1 MLTEAAMK
9 ATPVAYVQNKAPGIQ
24 AGASEYHRRAIGPI
38 HEVVRRMAGVDS
50 QLIQWGRDRVVRD
63 ALPGVAAGIAV
74 LQAVLAVVHGTV
86 GRASERPLVL
96 VDAASAVVAVGLYF
110 VLGKGTLPE
119 RWAHPFATGLG
130 AVAALVVLVHI
141 RVLAD
146 PLQTLMLALVVVGA
160 GSLFLSYRWLALLAG
175 ASLLGWLAVMA
186 SLRFPPGSRR
196 LGIAL
201 LGSWALAVMI
211 LSARLRSF
219 LRLEELRAQNEARLT
234 GDVTEAR
241 SLADSMRQS
250 EESHRL
256 LFEKSPL
263 PMWVVERESLQFLAV
278 NDAALRNYGYSRP
291 EFLEMTLR
299 DVNPPEDVPGLLA
312 YLAGEPSEQHAPL
325 TVRHLKKDHAVID
338 VEIIAHDIAFG
349 EWKAL
354 LAVMTDVTERRKSEK
369 ALRRSRESFQQLFEE
384 APIGMAMMGY
394 GAGFAKVN
402 RALCEMLGYSKEEL
416 SGLGFDRFVDP
427 ADKEAHL
434 AVAQE
439 FFEGK
444 RSSFKVEARYLR
456 KSGAPLWG
464 SLTVERIEDSTGQML
479 YVLVMVEDIS
489 ERHRAVEE
497 RERMIDELKEAL
509 ANVKTLRGLIPICAS
524 CKKIRDDK
532 GYWSQV
538 EVYVR
543 DRSDAEFSHGICP
556 DCMKTLYGR

>member
-1 MLTEAAMK
+1 MDS
-9 ATPVAYVQNKAPGIQ
+9 QQIQ
-24 AGASEYHRRAIGPI
+24 AA
-38 HEVVRRMAGVDS
+38 
-50 QLIQWGRDRVVRD
+50 RDRVVRD
-63 ALPGVAAGIAV
+63 ALPAVTVGIAV

-86 GRASERPLVL
+86 GRAPERPLVL
-96 VDAASAVVAVGLYF
+96 VDAATAVVAIGLRF
-110 VLGKGTLPE
+110 ALGKGTLPE
-119 RWAHPFATGLG
+119 RWAHPFAAGLG
-130 AVAALVVLVHI
+130 AVAALVVLVHV

-146 PLQTLMLALVVVGA
+146 PLQTVMLALVVVGA
-160 GSLFLSYRWLALLAG
+160 GSLFLSFQWLALLAG
-175 ASLLGWLAVMA
+175 AALLGWLAVME
-186 SLRFPPGSRR
+186 SLGFPPGSRR

-201 LGSWALAVMI
+201 LGSWALAAMI

-219 LRLEELRAQNEARLT
+219 RRLEELRAQNEARLT
-234 GDVTEAR
+234 RDVDQAR
-241 SLADSMRQS
+241 SLTEGMRQS
-250 EESHRL
+250 EETHRL

-278 NDAALRNYGYSRP
+278 NDAAVRDYGYSRA

-312 YLAGEPSEQHAPL
+312 YLAGKPSEQHARL
-325 TVRHLKKDHAVID
+325 TVRHRKKDHTVID

-354 LAVMTDVTERRKSEK
+354 LAVMTDVTERRKSEV

-384 APIGMAMMGY
+384 APIGMAILASGL
-394 GAGFAKVN
+394 AFTKVN
-402 RALCEMLGYSKEEL
+402 RALCEMLGYSREEL
-416 SGLGFDRFVDP
+416 NGLNFAGFVLP
-427 ADKEAHL
+427 ADLDTHL
-434 AVAQE
+434 AAAEE
-439 FFEGK
+439 FLEGR
-444 RSSFKVEARYLR
+444 RSSFKLEARYLP
-456 KSGAPLWG
+456 KVGDPLWG

-479 YVLVMVEDIS
+479 FVLVMVENIS
-489 ERHRAVEE
+489 ERRRAAAE
-497 RERMIDELKEAL
+497 RERIIEELQEAL

-543 DRSDAEFSHGICP
+543 DRSDAEFSHDICP

>member
-1 MLTEAAMK
+1 
-9 ATPVAYVQNKAPGIQ
+9 
-24 AGASEYHRRAIGPI
+24 
-38 HEVVRRMAGVDS
+38 MAGVDS
-50 QLIQWGRDRVVRD
+50 QQIQSGRDRVVRD
-63 ALPGVAAGIAV
+63 ALPAVAMGIAV
-74 LQAVLAVVHGTV
+74 LQAVLAVVHGTL

-96 VDAASAVVAVGLYF
+96 VDAASAVVAVGLRF
-110 VLGKGTLPE
+110 ALGKGTLPE
-119 RWAHPFATGLG
+119 RWAHPFAAGLG
-130 AVAALVVLVHI
+130 AVAALVVLVHL

-160 GSLFLSYRWLALLAG
+160 GSLFLSFQWLALLAG

-186 SLRFPPGSRR
+186 SLGFPPGSRR

-201 LGSWALAVMI
+201 LGSWALAAMI

-234 GDVTEAR
+234 RDVTEAR
-241 SLADSMRQS
+241 SLVESMRQS

-263 PMWVVERESLQFLAV
+263 PMWVVERETLQFLAV
-278 NDAALRNYGYSRP
+278 NDAAVRDYGYSRA

-299 DVNPPEDVPGLLA
+299 DVRPIEDVPKFLA
-312 YLAGEPSEQHAPL
+312 DLASEGSGQGIPL
-325 TVRHLKKDHAVID
+325 TTRHRKKDGTLIE
-338 VEIIAHDIAFG
+338 VEGLAHHIAFG
-349 EWKAL
+349 EWNAR
-354 LAVMTDVTERRKSEK
+354 LAVLTDVTERRRSEE

-384 APIGMAMMGY
+384 APIGMAILASGL
-394 GAGFAKVN
+394 AFTRVN
-402 RALCEMLGYSKEEL
+402 RALCEMLGYSKEAL
-416 SGLGFDRFVDP
+416 SGLNFDRFVHP
-427 ADKEAHL
+427 ADLDAHL
-434 AVAQE
+434 DAVQE

-456 KSGAPLWG
+456 KVGDPLWG

-479 YVLVMVEDIS
+479 FVLVMVEDIS
-489 ERHRAVEE
+489 ERRRAAEE

-543 DRSDAEFSHGICP
+543 DRSEAEFSHGICP

>member
-1 MLTEAAMK
+1 MDSRED
-9 ATPVAYVQNKAPGIQ
+9 Q
-24 AGASEYHRRAIGPI
+24 A
-38 HEVVRRMAGVDS
+38 
-50 QLIQWGRDRVVRD
+50 GRDRVVRD
-63 ALPGVAAGIAV
+63 ALPGVTAGIAV

-96 VDAASAVVAVGLYF
+96 VDAATAVVAIGLHF
-110 VLGKGTLPE
+110 ALRKGTLPE
-119 RWAHPFATGLG
+119 RWAHPFAAVLG

-160 GSLFLSYRWLALLAG
+160 GSLFLSFRWLALLAG

-186 SLRFPPGSRR
+186 SLGFPPESRR

-201 LGSWALAVMI
+201 LGSWALAAMI

-234 GDVTEAR
+234 RDVTEAR
-241 SLADSMRQS
+241 SLAESMRQS
-250 EESHRL
+250 EETHRL

-299 DVNPPEDVPGLLA
+299 DVNPPEDVPGLVA
-312 YLAGEPSEQHAPL
+312 YLAGKPPEQHPRL
-325 TVRHLKKDHAVID
+325 TVRHRKKDHTVID

-354 LAVMTDVTERRKSEK
+354 LAVMTDVTERRRSED

-384 APIGMAMMGY
+384 APIGMAILASGL
-394 GAGFAKVN
+394 AFTRVN

-416 SGLGFDRFVDP
+416 SGLNFAGFVLPEDLDT
-427 ADKEAHL
+427 HL
-434 AVAQE
+434 AAAEE
-439 FFEGK
+439 FLEGS
-444 RSSFKVEARYLR
+444 RSSFKLEARYLP
-456 KSGAPLWG
+456 KVGDPLWG

-479 YVLVMVEDIS
+479 FVLVMVEDIS
-489 ERHRAVEE
+489 ERRRAAAE
-497 RERMIDELKEAL
+497 REQMIDELKEAL
-509 ANVKTLRGLIPICAS
+509 ASVKTLRGLIPICAS

>member
-1 MLTEAAMK
+1 VDSRL
-9 ATPVAYVQNKAPGIQ
+9 IQ
-24 AGASEYHRRAIGPI
+24 A
-38 HEVVRRMAGVDS
+38 
-50 QLIQWGRDRVVRD
+50 GRDRVVRD
-63 ALPGVAAGIAV
+63 ALPGLTTGIAA
-74 LQAVLAVVHGTV
+74 LQAVVAVVHGTL
-86 GRASERPLVL
+86 GSATERPLML
-96 VDAASAVVAVGLYF
+96 VDAASALVAVALRIA
-110 VLGKGTLPE
+110 LGKRTLPE
-119 RWAHPFATGLG
+119 RWAHPFAAGCG
-130 AVAALVVLVHI
+130 AVAALIVLVHL

-146 PLQTLMLALVVVGA
+146 PLQTLMLCLVVIGA
-160 GSLFLSYRWLALLAG
+160 GSILLSFGWLALLAG

-186 SLRFPPGSRR
+186 SLGFPPGSRR

-201 LGSWALAVMI
+201 LGSWAGAAMI

-219 LRLEELRAQNEARLT
+219 RRLEELRAQNEARLT
-234 GDVTEAR
+234 RDVTEAR
-241 SLADSMRQS
+241 GLAEIMRQS
-250 EESHRL
+250 EEAHRL

-263 PMWVVERESLQFLAV
+263 PMWVVERETLQFLAV
-278 NDAALRNYGYSRP
+278 NDAAVRHYGYSRA

-299 DVNPPEDVPGLLA
+299 DVHPPEEVPRLLVD
-312 YLAGEPSEQHAPL
+312 LARDPSEQGASV
-325 TVRHLKKDHAVID
+325 TTRHRKQDGTLID
-338 VEIIAHDIAFG
+338 VEVIAHDIAFG
-349 EWKAL
+349 GWKAL
-354 LAVMTDVTERRKSEK
+354 LAVLTDVTERRRSEE

-384 APIGMAMMGY
+384 APIGMAILASGV
-394 GAGFAKVN
+394 GLTKVN

-427 ADKEAHL
+427 ADMEAHL
-434 AVAQE
+434 AAAQE

-456 KSGAPLWG
+456 KVGDPLWG

-479 YVLVMVEDIS
+479 FVLAMLEDIS
-489 ERHRAVEE
+489 ERRRAAEE

-543 DRSDAEFSHGICP
+543 DRSEAEFSHGICP
-556 DCMKTLYGR
+556 DCMKKLYGR